1 MFEKAVEEKPFLL
14 SDIPDQNKAQEM
26 CEKAKVKDSSCLRF
40 ASDQYINRE
49 IFKKAVK
56 EDPYILKYC
65 PDMNKMCDRAVN
77 ESSRALKSVSDQYKT
92 QEISKF
98 DATKEMIGV
107 PYWFKTPLMLEE
119 VMNVKS
125 NFKNGLQDISFKNL
139 KRFEFKMSYYS
150 YHDIHQNGGIGICQK
165 LRNESQQ
172 ICGMM
177 NNEKVQRVL

>member
-14 SDIPDQNKAQEM
+14 SDIPDQNKAQEK

-77 ESSRALKSVSDQYKT
+77 ESSRALKSVSD
-92 QEISKF
+92 
-98 DATKEMIGV
+98 
-107 PYWFKTPLMLEE
+107 
-119 VMNVKS
+119 
-125 NFKNGLQDISFKNL
+125 
-139 KRFEFKMSYYS
+139 
-150 YHDIHQNGGIGICQK
+150 
-165 LRNESQQ
+165 
-172 ICGMM
+172 
-177 NNEKVQRVL
+177 